1 MDSLEWAA
9 TLGEPGVWVAAGLLI
24 SSTVVL
30 QHRSRARRTKRLTLC
45 LSAARIRGRELGG
58 SLALVG
64 GVYQPAR
71 RGSKAVIVWQPSGE
85 RQDTWFWG
93 WQAKTGV
100 YVVIRGGTGWGPHN
114 RNPAVMYVE
123 HEGVLDVIDPRA
135 LRSWTRRN
143 SRLVERARSEM
154 PEVDNS

>member
-1 MDSLEWAA
+1 MGGD
-9 TLGEPGVWVAAGLLI
+9 TGRTGGLGRRWVADLEHGRPTAPP
-24 SSTVVL
+24 
-30 QHRSRARRTKRLTLC
+30 SRAAYEAITLC
-45 LSAARIRGRELGG
+45 LSAARIRGRELGA
-58 SLALVG
+58 SLALIE

-154 PEVDNS
+154 SEVDNS